1 MKFLLHWI
9 VCHTVLLVL
18 SLFIVAA
25 VFFRGPLFGL
35 WPEAEPVV
43 ESQAETM
50 ITPGSEQSSEQAIDT
65 LKPVLETLAVSPVLE
80 QPAEEPVLEAEP
92 VAVPEKSADVLKSSD
107 QTMAEAPDMEHP
119 VEASDPAEKLVP
131 VDEPTLQEASTTGLE
146 SQEHVVQTGQPEESP
161 VAETLEVIPVE
172 SAESLQAEENY
183 QFRPPE
189 QQPVED
195 ADIKE
200 DLLQQARKAYWN
212 DDLEKARTLYQ
223 AYINLNP
230 ENPDGYGE
238 LGNLLSTQGNLNSAA
253 HMYRKAA
260 ELLEKEGKSEQAAQL
275 KEVLSSIEVIQ
286 NTPE

>member
-1 MKFLLHWI
+1 M
-9 VCHTVLLVL
+9 
-18 SLFIVAA
+18 
-25 VFFRGPLFGL
+25 
-35 WPEAEPVV
+35 
-43 ESQAETM
+43 Q
-50 ITPGSEQSSEQAIDT
+50 
-65 LKPVLETLAVSPVLE
+65 
-80 QPAEEPVLEAEP
+80 
-92 VAVPEKSADVLKSSD
+92 
-107 QTMAEAPDMEHP
+107 
-119 VEASDPAEKLVP
+119 
-131 VDEPTLQEASTTGLE
+131 
-146 SQEHVVQTGQPEESP
+146 
-161 VAETLEVIPVE
+161 
-172 SAESLQAEENY
+172 ENY

-195 ADIKE
+195 AEIQE